1 MENNGLITVE
11 CVYACKND
19 QYLIALQLKPEVSIE
34 EVVEASG
41 VLFHYPELT
50 LETLNVGIFGQK
62 KALTDLV
69 HQGDRVEIYRPL
81 MIDPMEARRSRAIAP
96 KKNKRKSWKIV
107 VI

>member
-1 MENNGLITVE
+1 MQSSSLITVE
-11 CVYACKND
+11 CVYAGKSN
-19 QYLIALQLKPEVSIE
+19 QYFIALQLNSGANIAKVIRE
-34 EVVEASG
+34 SG
-41 VLFHYPELT
+41 VLSHYPELS

-62 KALTDLV
+62 KALTDPV

-81 MIDPMEARRSRAIAP
+81 MIDPMEARRTRAITP